1 MEPVKEMSNLQ
12 NMLSSLLILALTAAG
27 CAGPDPTFNDAG
39 WDFGVAPDMLSCL
52 PNNDGVIQQSE
63 LLFTLGLPPAKYRA
77 NPPGTTA
84 GINPAGQMVDG
95 KLEWDFSSLAG
106 QIVRLQAE
114 PVFGTWFA
122 KHFPSG
128 DMAMV
133 TSVKGD
139 TLQVLQIENGKVLL
153 LGLASRKPDFTLTI
167 YDPPISAM
175 RFPLRKGLKFS
186 ATATLK
192 AGAKINGLPVT
203 SVDTYDVAINTE
215 GVLRLPHLKLH
226 RVLLIETLVTSK
238 TLGGVTNTT
247 RQLQWF
253 SECYGEVVRAM
264 SGINEKKALFS
275 TALEVRR
282 LAL

>member
-1 MEPVKEMSNLQ
+1 MTH
-12 NMLSSLLILALTAAG
+12 LSIPTTCARPSLLALALALVAAG
-27 CAGPDPTFNDAG
+27 CAGPDPSFNDAG

-52 PNNDGVIQQSE
+52 PNNDGVIEQKE
-63 LLFTLGLPPAKYRA
+63 LLFVLGLPPANYRA
-77 NPPGTTA
+77 NPPGTTV
-84 GINPAGQMVDG
+84 GINPSGQMVDG

-106 QIVRLQAE
+106 QIVQLKVE
-114 PVFGTWFA
+114 PVAGTWYA
-122 KHFPSG
+122 KHFPLG

-139 TLQVLQIENGKVLL
+139 TLQVLNIDSNKVFL
-153 LGLASRKPDFTLTI
+153 LGLASRKPEDTLTI

-175 RFPLRKGLKFS
+175 RFPLRKGIKF
-186 ATATLK
+186 TATSSLK
-192 AGAKINGLPVT
+192 AGSKINGLPIT
-203 SVDTYDVAINTE
+203 TKDTYEVSINTE
-215 GVLRLPHLKLH
+215 GVLRLPNLKLH

-253 SECYGEVVRAM
+253 SECYGEVVRAL
-264 SGINEKKALFS
+264 SNINEKDALFK
-275 TALEVRR
+275 TASELRR